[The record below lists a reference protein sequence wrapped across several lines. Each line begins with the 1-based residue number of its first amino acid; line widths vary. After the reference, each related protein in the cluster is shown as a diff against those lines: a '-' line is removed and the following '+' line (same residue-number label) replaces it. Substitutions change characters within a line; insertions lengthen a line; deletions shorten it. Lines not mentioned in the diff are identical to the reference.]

1 MAYGKRSIYRKSTA
15 GSYRRSRFGTRSI
28 TKAPYRKKT
37 RSYVKRPRFA
47 AVGYVRDQEKK
58 YYDKTA
64 RITTTWA
71 AKEVLSHVV
80 GGAGVVFG
88 VKHTAGLLWYD
99 TMTNLIGGVPGGSSA
114 YQRIGNKI
122 NVKYLQVGM
131 TLQAARSAMPMGGEQ
146 ENNETAGLEGE
157 VDEYMKTN
165 FRIVL
170 VKDLQANN
178 NSNNISWDQ
187 VFGNS
192 AGGDDNVAMAS
203 NDMLEISNMGR
214 FIIVKDMRITLDAK
228 EPLRSVNFIQRG
240 IGEVRYS
247 TNSGTS
253 LTNVGYHLLV
263 GQDTIGT
270 AVSAT
275 RVKPSPVLANTRLCF
290 TE

>member
-1 MAYGKRSIYRKSTA
+1 MAYGKRSIYRKSSA

-37 RSYVKRPRFA
+37 RSYARKPRFA
-47 AVGYVRDQEKK
+47 TVGYVRDQEKK
-58 YYDKTA
+58 YCDKPM
-64 RITTTWA
+64 RITETWVA
-71 AKEVLSHVV
+71 TNVTINGGLGGEVY
-80 GGAGVVFG
+80 G
-88 VKHTAGLLWYD
+88 VKHTAGLGWNGVI
-99 TMTNLIGGVPGGSSA
+99 TNLLSGVVGGSDATS
-114 YQRIGNKI
+114 RIGNKI

-146 ENNETAGLEGE
+146 ENNETIGAEDG

-178 NSNNISWDQ
+178 NSNTISWDQ

-192 AGGDDNVAMAS
+192 DELGIDTAAMAS
-203 NDMLEISNMGR
+203 SDMLEISNMGR
-214 FIIVKDMRITLDAK
+214 FIIVKDMRMTLDAND
-228 EPLRSVNFIQRG
+228 PLRSVNFIQRG

-247 TNSGTS
+247 SNTS
-253 LTNVGYHLLV
+253 TALTNVGYHLLV
-263 GQDTIGT
+263 GQDTVGT

-275 RVKPSPVLANTRLCF
+275 RLKPSPVMANTRLCF

>member
-1 MAYGKRSIYRKSTA
+1 M
-15 GSYRRSRFGTRSI
+15 
-28 TKAPYRKKT
+28 
-37 RSYVKRPRFA
+37 
-47 AVGYVRDQEKK
+47 
-58 YYDKTA
+58 
-64 RITTTWA
+64 RISETWA
-71 AKEVLSHVV
+71 AYSITVTGGV
-80 GGAGVVFG
+80 GTVYG
-88 VKHTAGLLWYD
+88 VKHTAGLVWSGGV
-99 TMTNLIGGVPGGSSA
+99 TNLMSGVEGGSDATS
-114 YQRIGNKI
+114 RIGNKI

-146 ENNETAGLEGE
+146 ENNETVGPEGAP
-157 VDEYMKTN
+157 VEYMKTN

-187 VFGNS
+187 VFGNAA
-192 AGGDDNVAMAS
+192 AGTDNHAMAS

-214 FIIVKDMRITLDAK
+214 FIIMKDMRMTLDAK
-228 EPLRSVNFIQRG
+228 DPLRSVNFIQRG

-247 TNSGTS
+247 SNSSTA

-263 GQDTIGT
+263 GQDTFGT

-275 RVKPSPVLANTRLCF
+275 RLKPSPVVANTRLCF

>member
-1 MAYGKRSIYRKSTA
+1 MAYGRRSIYRKSTA

-47 AVGYVRDQEKK
+47 TVGYVRDQEKK
-58 YYDKTA
+58 YCDKPM
-64 RITTTWA
+64 RITSTWA
-71 AKEVLSHVV
+71 ATGVQVLD
-80 GGAGVVFG
+80 GTGVVFG
-88 VKHTAGLLWYD
+88 VKHTSGL
-99 TMTNLIGGVPGGSSA
+99 MGSVGNVTNLLSGVGGGSDATS
-114 YQRIGNKI
+114 RIGNKI
-122 NVKYLQVGM
+122 NVKYLQVGI
-131 TLQAARSAMPMGGEQ
+131 TLQAAKSAMPMGGEQ
-146 ENNETAGLEGE
+146 ENDETPGAPGG

-187 VFGNS
+187 VFGNAA
-192 AGGDDNVAMAS
+192 AGNDNHALAS

-214 FIIVKDMRITLDAK
+214 FIIMKDMRMTLDAK

-247 TNSGTS
+247 SNSSTS

-270 AVSAT
+270 AVSVT
-275 RVKPSPVLANTRLCF
+275 RMKPSSLVANMRLCF